1 MKTSKNINCAEVERR
16 LITDELKKLSPEKVS
31 LIKNHINSCE
41 RCQSFQHLIVNL
53 QQSLHI
59 SEKNQL
65 TPNPI
70 IKKRLLQKMKE
81 SKTARKHFFQTIID
95 VLEFRIPVYH
105 ALAGVIILLL
115 IFWGIEKI
123 SFSFD
128 WREFKQN
135 YFSRIEIPVSSPI
148 YTVDN
153 LKVLEQ
159 QKIGKTVKEDSL
171 LARYIVPSM

>member
-1 MKTSKNINCAEVERR
+1 MKTSKNIKCAEVERW

-31 LIKNHINSCE
+31 LIKNHISSCE

-59 SEKNQL
+59 NENDQL
-65 TPNPI
+65 KPNPI

-81 SKTARKHFFQTIID
+81 KKTARKHFFQTIID

-105 ALAGVIILLL
+105 ALAGVTILLL
-115 IFWGIEKI
+115 IFWGIEKF

-128 WREFKQN
+128 WREVKQN

-148 YTVDN
+148 YVVDN